1 MSGPRPWPVD
11 GAPWTPGRRRPE
23 VETAKE
29 DSSHSAAWP
38 VGGARGPGGRGRALA
53 SWRGSMGPRIGA
65 GSCASDWTRTAAVVD
80 GLCISCDVDGQRV
93 PDHRKGEKSPT
104 TTRDHRL
111 GSKPPGGTGQLAGP
125 AATGP
130 GPQNLPVGGT
140 GGAPWLGARG
150 RSRRT
155 RQLAGHGGSRARW
168 EGARPCRRWKGLGWL
183 GWDGPKYIRGYVHV
197 YPPPYIH
204 PPTPMSAP
212 AYISLH
218 HPSVVD
224 HPSSARDPRR
234 LPGPRT
240 ATVMPPSARAR
251 PGAVEGVGGPPGGYS
266 PVGAGAGGQGGE
278 GAPARGRTGPW

>member
-29 DSSHSAAWP
+29 GSSHSAAWP

-93 PDHRKGEKSPT
+93 PDHRKREKSPT

-130 GPQNLPVGGT
+130 GPQNLPVGGAGGLQGSGPGVGAAGLASWRDT
-140 GGAPWLGARG
+140 GAPEPGG
-150 RSRRT
+150 R
-155 RQLAGHGGSRARW
+155 
-168 EGARPCRRWKGLGWL
+168 GLGHVAGGRGSD
-183 GWDGPKYIRGYVHV
+183 GWGGVDRNIYAGTSTCTHLHI
-197 YPPPYIH
+197 YIH
-204 PPTPMSAP
+204 LPPCLHLHIYLSTTHRWTTPRPPATPVGSPAP
-212 AYISLH
+212 A
-218 HPSVVD
+218 PQ
-224 HPSSARDPRR
+224 R
-234 LPGPRT
+234 
-240 ATVMPPSARAR
+240 
-251 PGAVEGVGGPPGGYS
+251 
-266 PVGAGAGGQGGE
+266 
-278 GAPARGRTGPW
+278 